1 MLILV
6 LLLVSFITVMFHL
19 GCLISLTHLCFIAF
33 LSLYIALIDVL
44 IYSAAQ
50 LQKCLI
56 NLLTYLLIQRIA
68 SYQPPQYRILIYR
81 GAHFLFL
88 MEDYAFSF
96 KLLSDL
102 TGMIANDM
110 QDFPLNSNF
119 NHWNSL
125 TWIKTV
131 KVIKRRHQGSMVSIY
146 YSKNTLLTYLP
157 VMVSISMLQ

>member
-1 MLILV
+1 
-6 LLLVSFITVMFHL
+6 MFHL

-110 QDFPLNSNF
+110 QDFLLNSNF
-119 NHWNSL
+119 
-125 TWIKTV
+125 
-131 KVIKRRHQGSMVSIY
+131 RH
-146 YSKNTLLTYLP
+146 
-157 VMVSISMLQ
+157 